1 MNFILEYLFFVKISY
16 LMDFDLETSRL
27 YIETKGKNQA
37 CSADITSVD
46 FTEIFQTVAETAL
59 DFCRFHEK

>member
-27 YIETKGKNQA
+27 YIETKGKNQGV
-37 CSADITSVD
+37 CIY
-46 FTEIFQTVAETAL
+46 E
-59 DFCRFHEK
+59 